1 MSTEITLSDVAPLAL
16 GSAVLGCGGGGN
28 PYYGMLV
35 TRNVMTQTG
44 PVQLIDVTE
53 MPSDKVAVTPAA
65 VGAPLV
71 GIEKP
76 LSIRALQSAYKAM
89 HRSLKDRLGAFVA
102 AEIGGGQSMMPL
114 LQAALTGKPLLD
126 GDTMGRAF
134 PEIQMNTFMIYGFTP
149 GLPIAISNDHGLL
162 LHIPSLPF
170 GKTLKLGGTTP
181 VEGKTSVALE
191 RVIRRLCVAM
201 GGLIYGNAAV
211 DQPSLLRGLVRGSI
225 SLALNIGRA
234 VEAARRAGGDPVAA
248 IQQVGRGKQLFRGK
262 IVDIERRFHGGQD
275 WGTLKMDGVET
286 DGGRHAELSFKNEY
300 LILRVDGEVVLTVP
314 DLITLV
320 ETRTGTPIT
329 TEVVRPGLRVS
340 ALGLQSTPLL
350 RTPEALRVVG
360 PRAFGYDMDFVPLA
374 GS

>member
-1 MSTEITLSDVAPLAL
+1 MSAEITLSDVAPLAL

-35 TRNVMTQTG
+35 TRNVMAETG
-44 PVQLIDVTE
+44 PVQLIDATE
-53 MPSDKVAVTPAA
+53 MPPDKIAVTPAV

-76 LSIRALQSAYKAM
+76 LSIRALQSAYQAM
-89 HRSLKDRLGAFVA
+89 QRSLKDRLGAFVP
-102 AEIGGGQSMMPL
+102 AEIGGGQSMIPL

-170 GKTLKLGGTTP
+170 GKTIKFGGTAP
-181 VEGKTSVALE
+181 AEGRNSVALE
-191 RVIRRLCVAM
+191 RMIRRLCVAM

-211 DQPSLLRGLVRGSI
+211 DQPSILRGLVRGSI
-225 SLALNIGRA
+225 SLALAIGRA
-234 VEAARRAGGDPVAA
+234 VEAARSAGSDPVAA
-248 IQQVGRGKQLFRGK
+248 ILQAADGKQLFRGK
-262 IVDIERRFHGGQD
+262 VVDIERRFQGGQD

-286 DGGRHAELSFKNEY
+286 DGGRRAEISFKNEY
-300 LILRVDGEVVLTVP
+300 LLLRVDNQAVLTVP
-314 DLITLV
+314 DLIALV
-320 ETRTGTPIT
+320 ETQTGAPIT
-329 TEVVRPGLRVS
+329 TEVIRPGLRVS
-340 ALGLQSTPLL
+340 VLGLQSTPLL

-360 PRAFGYDMDFVPLA
+360 PRAFGYDMDFVPLK